1 MKHREK
7 SRWGG
12 NPIGTAFTGTD
23 RSDIKTYDGNIID
36 LRIFPNLNN
45 VSSISYM
52 SGEVLIIPDY
62 IHTLPST
69 VDYSVPRAIILLYN
83 GVVTFNSFYQSSV
96 NSWVVY
102 VPDSQLSAYNDR
114 YASSSGTIPKK
125 FRPISE
131 CPYL

>member
-1 MKHREK
+1 MCKR
-7 SRWGG
+7 
-12 NPIGTAFTGTD
+12 PIGTAFTGTGG
-23 RSDIKTYDGNIID
+23 SNIKTYDGNIID

-52 SGEVLIIPDY
+52 RGEVLIIPDY
-62 IHTLPST
+62 IHTLPS
-69 VDYSVPRAIILLYN
+69 VEYSVPRAIILLYN

-114 YASSSGTIPKK
+114 YASSSRIIPKK